1 MPTLHFIRHGETDW
15 NAGRRVQGN
24 TDVPLSARGREQAE
38 ELAARLADWPIG
50 AIYSSDLRRA
60 LETARPLAERLGLE
74 PIVDPILRERN
85 FGAFEGLHDSEV
97 EALLDDPRTFWR
109 DADTR
114 PEKGE
119 SRREVWTRITSFLDK
134 LLENPP
140 ADEIAIVSHGGP
152 IRLAAAYL
160 AREDVESMTWREVA
174 NVSVTTVEV
183 SE

>member
-1 MPTLHFIRHGETDW
+1 VPTLHFIRHGETDW
-15 NAGRRVQGN
+15 NVGRRVQGN
-24 TDVPLSARGREQAE
+24 TDVPLSARGRKQAD
-38 ELAARLADWPIG
+38 ELATRLASWPIG

-85 FGAFEGLHDSEV
+85 FGVFEGLLDSEV
-97 EALLDDPRTFWR
+97 EALLEDPQVFWR

-119 SRREVWTRITSFLDK
+119 SRREVWNRVTGFLDR
-134 LLENPP
+134 LLADPP

-174 NVSVTTVEV
+174 NVSVTTVDI
-183 SE
+183 SD

>member
-15 NAGRRVQGN
+15 NVGRRVQGT

-38 ELAARLADWPIG
+38 ELAERLAGQPIG

-60 LETARPLAERLGLE
+60 LETARPLAARLGLDV
-74 PIVDPILRERN
+74 IVDPILRERN
-85 FGAFEGLHDSEV
+85 FGAFEGLYDSEV
-97 EALLDDPRTFWR
+97 DALLEDPHVFWR

-114 PEKGE
+114 PDEGE
-119 SRREVWTRITSFLDK
+119 SRREVWSRVTGFVDR

-174 NVSVTTVEV
+174 NVSVTTVET
-183 SE
+183 

>member
-15 NAGRRVQGN
+15 NAGRRVQGH
-24 TDVPLSARGREQAE
+24 TDVPLSTRGQEQAD

-60 LETARPLAERLGLE
+60 LDTARPLADRLGLE
-74 PIVDPILRERN
+74 PVVDPILRERN
-85 FGAFEGLHDSEV
+85 FGVFEGLQDAEV
-97 EALLDDPRTFWR
+97 EAQLDDPGAFWR
-109 DADTR
+109 DPDTR
-114 PEKGE
+114 PDEGE
-119 SRREVWTRITSFLDK
+119 SRREVWDRVIGFLNR
-134 LLENPP
+134 LLEEPP

-160 AREDVESMTWREVA
+160 AQEDVDSMTWREVA

-183 SE
+183 AD